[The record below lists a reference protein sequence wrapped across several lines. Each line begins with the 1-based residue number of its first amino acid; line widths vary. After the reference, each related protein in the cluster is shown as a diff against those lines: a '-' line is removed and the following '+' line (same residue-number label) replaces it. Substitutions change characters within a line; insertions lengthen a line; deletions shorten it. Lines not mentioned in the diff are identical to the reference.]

1 MGYLQIIPGAI
12 LSYAV
17 LRYGAIPVHGQAFAV
32 SRRLSGLTLF
42 MIPITALMFF
52 SAFEGKAPN
61 GEILF
66 HIALILLP
74 LVLFGFLLMF
84 LLTRPIA
91 QKIDSS
97 YQLLNQ
103 SHKDLGKAYVDL
115 KQAQN
120 KLIEAEKMSSL
131 GVMVAGVAHEINN
144 PLNAVT
150 TQNYN
155 LKVHL
160 EKKQNEINQDFSLGL
175 KMLRDQEFASE
186 RIMEIVMSLRQFA
199 RPDREEKELVDISE
213 VIKSSVTITR
223 SRTKKVK
230 IENQLKSKLE
240 FLVFPGKL
248 AQIVG
253 NLLVNAADALEN
265 IENPRINI
273 ISSLNFDGELEILV
287 CDNGP
292 GISKEIQNKIF
303 DPFFTTKDVG
313 KGTGLGLS
321 LCKKFIEEMGGSLK
335 LKTEPGETIFIITL
349 PKV

>member
-1 MGYLQIIPGAI
+1 MGKCFLIITIFFLFWSCGYQKAELEKYEDWNCKDFTPCKFDPGWRNNTGNKCPA
-12 LSYAV
+12 
-17 LRYGAIPVHGQAFAV
+17 GQH
-32 SRRLSGLTLF
+32 
-42 MIPITALMFF
+42 
-52 SAFEGKAPN
+52 EENGKCISN
-61 GEILF
+61 TRECEILNAKAEEKW
-66 HIALILLP
+66 INTAWDICR
-74 LVLFGFLLMF
+74 VKSCNAGS
-84 LLTRPIA
+84 
-91 QKIDSS
+91 QKNG
-97 YQLLNQ
+97 NQ
-103 SHKDLGKAYVDL
+103 CIEIDL
-115 KQAQN
+115 KSCKARRYDSNAKTELKLTDKNWCGDINGRFKLEN
-120 KLIEAEKMSSL
+120 K
-131 GVMVAGVAHEINN
+131 GN
-144 PLNAVT
+144 
-150 TQNYN
+150 
-155 LKVHL
+155 
-160 EKKQNEINQDFSLGL
+160 DFIYDA
-175 KMLRDQEFASE
+175 MLRDQEFASE